1 MNRLEKNPY
10 TGTTPTE
17 GMSDK
22 ERKTYIRRKIIAEF
36 SNRHLP
42 ITIHGDKIAEYGTFK
57 QSDLAAV
64 WFDLHEEYTTDA
76 EALYW
81 IDWHFGKDS
90 TDATERL
97 RYNIYRYVMAISE
110 NRFNRSEKVRER
122 FMDIMKDYTIIHDVC
137 IHCIF

>member
-22 ERKTYIRRKIIAEF
+22 ERKTYIRRRIIAEF

-42 ITIHGDKIAEYGTFK
+42 ITIHGDKITEYGTFK

-64 WFDLHEEYTTDA
+64 WFDLREEYTTDA

-90 TDATERL
+90 NDTAERL
-97 RYNIYRYVMAISE
+97 RYNIYRYGMTISE
-110 NRFNRSEKVRER
+110 NRFDRLENVRER
-122 FMDIMKDYTIIHDVC
+122 FMDIMGNYTIIYDVC